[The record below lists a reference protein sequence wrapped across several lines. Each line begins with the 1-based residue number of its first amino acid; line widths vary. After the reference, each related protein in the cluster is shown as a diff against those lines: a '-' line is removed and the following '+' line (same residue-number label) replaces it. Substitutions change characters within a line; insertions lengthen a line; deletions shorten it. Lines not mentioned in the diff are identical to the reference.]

1 MAIAHGEKVAMA
13 QVQHVWV
20 SQVGIL
26 IDLVRV
32 MRCDATFCREGELS
46 DDIMNCVRVPLI
58 SNASLLTHLLRTRC
72 RLWTC
77 SIYRLRSIVACFL
90 MILLSGLRSRHRTR

>member
-13 QVQHVWV
+13 QVQHMWV
-20 SQVGIL
+20 SQIGIL

-32 MRCDATFCREGELS
+32 MCCDATLGREGELS

-58 SNASLLTHLLRTRC
+58 SNATLLAHLLRT
-72 RLWTC
+72 
-77 SIYRLRSIVACFL
+77 
-90 MILLSGLRSRHRTR
+90 